1 MQYRI
6 WSEMIINGIC
16 SSLTEPPNT
25 SMFQRAG
32 GNVKSTAKLKS
43 SNCNSPAK
51 IADIRTK
58 CYKQLSDLNTLKGEG
73 ILTEEEYM
81 AEKSAIMS
89 TLKGL

>member
-1 MQYRI
+1 M
-6 WSEMIINGIC
+6 C

-58 CYKQLSDLNTLKGEG
+58 CYKQQTPLKGEG
-73 ILTEEEYM
+73 ILSITYRRR
-81 AEKSAIMS
+81 IH
-89 TLKGL
+89 G

>member
-1 MQYRI
+1 
-6 WSEMIINGIC
+6 
-16 SSLTEPPNT
+16 
-25 SMFQRAG
+25 MFQRAG

-58 CYKQLSDLNTLKGEG
+58 CYKQLSDLKGEG